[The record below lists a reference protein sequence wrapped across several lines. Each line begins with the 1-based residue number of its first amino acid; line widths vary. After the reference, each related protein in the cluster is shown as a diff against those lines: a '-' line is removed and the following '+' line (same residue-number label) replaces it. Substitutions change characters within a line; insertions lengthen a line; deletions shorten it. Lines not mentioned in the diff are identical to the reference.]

1 MASESVREWLDAEV
15 KAGYGAKFASAFEEV
30 GIEDTSDLQD
40 MDDELMEELEFLG
53 HKVKPQE
60 AALIIW
66 EVDDDADD
74 CVDWE
79 VSHEPTRAH
88 AAASLSSAP
97 ALGSAGVSD
106 DVLPDSGRH
115 HRLRASQ
122 AVQRCAAC
130 RGAGLPGT
138 GLAWHGWEAGFG
150 QGAPSLAGVL
160 TAAVDAVPAQWSS
173 S

>member
-1 MASESVREWLDAEV
+1 
-15 KAGYGAKFASAFEEV
+15 
-30 GIEDTSDLQD
+30 
-40 MDDELMEELEFLG
+40 MDKKGDGKIDVNELMEELEFLG

-79 VSHEPTRAH
+79 VSHEPTRAL

-97 ALGSAGVSD
+97 ALASAGVSD

-115 HRLRASQ
+115 DRLRASE
-122 AVQRCAAC
+122 ALQRCAAC
-130 RGAGLPGT
+130 RDAGLPWRGRET
-138 GLAWHGWEAGFG
+138 GLRRAHTALSGRGDRR
-150 QGAPSLAGVL
+150 L
-160 TAAVDAVPAQWSS
+160 TTVCLRSRRVPDAR
-173 S
+173 